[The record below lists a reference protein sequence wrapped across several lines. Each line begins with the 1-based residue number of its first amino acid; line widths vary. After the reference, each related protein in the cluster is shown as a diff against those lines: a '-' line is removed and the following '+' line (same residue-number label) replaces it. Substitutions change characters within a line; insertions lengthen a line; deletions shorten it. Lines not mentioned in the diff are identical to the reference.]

1 MFDRRRTKYL
11 IMISIFALVLSGCS
25 PFGVKG
31 GSEGEEVREAP
42 NTDKQIVIGLAL
54 GTLAEERWVNE
65 KKYFEDEAAKY
76 GAKVLSQDANMDENV
91 QNAQIENLI
100 RQKVDVLVIAA
111 VNAKTASASVTA
123 AKAAG
128 IPVLAYSRMINGAD
142 LDAFIGFDA
151 IAMGETLAR
160 AAVAKVPKGTYM
172 IVNGAP
178 IDNNAR
184 SQHVGYFNI
193 LQPFIDQGQIKVVSD
208 QWCDN
213 WAPERA
219 LTAVEKA
226 LEENNN
232 KIDAFLVS
240 NDGMAGGVIQ
250 ALKARGLDGKVF
262 VSGTDGEK
270 AALQR
275 IEKGS
280 QTATLLFP
288 QKEFAEEGAR
298 AAISLAN
305 RMVPADATGKT
316 FNGCKDV
323 PTIFAKIVLVTR
335 ANLNEVIMKNH
346 ISRVEEGYTNAPKN
360 GKP

>member
-1 MFDRRRTKYL
+1 MHGRLKIIYL
-11 IMISIFALVLSGCS
+11 VMSSIVALVLSGCS
-25 PFGVKG
+25 LFGAKG
-31 GSEGEEVREAP
+31 VSKEEEDRKLQNV
-42 NTDKQIVIGLAL
+42 DKQIVIGLAL

-76 GAKVLSQDANMDENV
+76 GAKVISQDANMDENL
-91 QNAQIENLI
+91 QNSQIESLI
-100 RQKVDVLVIAA
+100 KQKVDVLVIAA

-123 AKAAG
+123 AKEAG

-151 IAMGETLAR
+151 ISMGETLAK
-160 AAVAKVPKGTYM
+160 AAIMKVPRGTYM

-193 LQPFIDQGQIKVVSD
+193 LQPFIDNGQVKVISD

-226 LEENNN
+226 LAESNND
-232 KIDAFLVS
+232 IDAFLVS

-250 ALKARGLDGKVF
+250 ALKARNLAGKAF

-275 IEKGS
+275 IGEGS
-280 QTATLLFP
+280 QTVTLLFP

-316 FNGCKDV
+316 FNGYEDV

-335 ANLNEVIMKNH
+335 DNVSDVITKNH
-346 ISRVEEGYTNAPKN
+346 IPRVEAGYANLLTV